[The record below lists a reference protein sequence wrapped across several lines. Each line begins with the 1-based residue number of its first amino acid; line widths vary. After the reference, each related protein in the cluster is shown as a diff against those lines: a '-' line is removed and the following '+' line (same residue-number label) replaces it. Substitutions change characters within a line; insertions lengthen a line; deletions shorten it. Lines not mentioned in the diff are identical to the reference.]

1 MEQQTFHVYK
11 GSNYKTVEHK
21 NSLDDDEKNP
31 LTEKRQY
38 FKPPKPVEMKT
49 KVKML
54 HNLTKSGRPSGSPGM
69 ASTATVSKF
78 QSRAIS
84 SANMSVSFSEME
96 DMELESEEQRRER
109 DILRRN
115 IRIKNAA
122 DDKADMRDGITET
135 KGVLMNVNS
144 EFKPE
149 RDLQPKQKK
158 TKAYAKL
165 RALETEFQREK
176 QLKEELKSKD
186 RCSILDEQSEESDPE
201 LERHGG
207 DDEEVEVYRRN
218 PLELKPKEKIKK
230 EKEDLTFETRDLLAR
245 KAERANEIRDARMAI
260 INAKKAE

>member
-1 MEQQTFHVYK
+1 
-11 GSNYKTVEHK
+11 
-21 NSLDDDEKNP
+21 
-31 LTEKRQY
+31 
-38 FKPPKPVEMKT
+38 
-49 KVKML
+49 
-54 HNLTKSGRPSGSPGM
+54 
-69 ASTATVSKF
+69 
-78 QSRAIS
+78 
-84 SANMSVSFSEME
+84 ME

-176 QLKEELKSKD
+176 
-186 RCSILDEQSEESDPE
+186 
-201 LERHGG
+201 
-207 DDEEVEVYRRN
+207 
-218 PLELKPKEKIKK
+218 
-230 EKEDLTFETRDLLAR
+230 
-245 KAERANEIRDARMAI
+245 
-260 INAKKAE
+260 